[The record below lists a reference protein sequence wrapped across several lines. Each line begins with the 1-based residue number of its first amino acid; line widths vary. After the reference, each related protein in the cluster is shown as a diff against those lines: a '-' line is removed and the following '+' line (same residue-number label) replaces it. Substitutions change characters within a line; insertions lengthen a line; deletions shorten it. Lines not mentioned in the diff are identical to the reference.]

1 MTNLQDII
9 GKRWY
14 MGKGR
19 TPTHFEQID
28 ELTIGSASIS
38 LVSLRFR
45 EGKPD
50 LYLLTE
56 NDDFIGPLLYRALG
70 KTVGSKSFRS
80 KKGIFSFVTYSEFGR
95 DDLELLK
102 PISAEQ
108 SNSSFV
114 APGKIFFKIFRR
126 LQAGAHPEEE
136 VLRFLNEQ
144 DYQGS
149 PELLA
154 SCRYTGDDGKTF
166 VLGILEKHLP
176 GAQNAWDV
184 FTQEPTAEKAYEL
197 GCETARMH
205 MALREMD
212 GCKAPSEMPPIE
224 KLRRLLEQNATAR
237 GFPDA
242 AGNDES
248 GDAAK
253 FPDAAGNDGFASVQ
267 AILPHLQKIWTE
279 TTPNKSTIFK
289 PQRIHGD
296 FHLGQVLMT
305 PDARF
310 KMIDFEGEPTRSL
323 EFRRGLRSPAVDVA
337 GMIRSFAYAEAV
349 SKKNMGHV
357 QQAFI
362 QGYAKTANV
371 PEDSLQQELKPY
383 IMAKAIYEACYELEF
398 RPDWFWIPARAL
410 IQLANPRE

>member
-45 EGKPD
+45 EGEPD
-50 LYLLTE
+50 LYLLTG

-80 KKGIFSFVTYSEFGR
+80 KKGIFSFVTYSKFGR
-95 DDLELLK
+95 DDLESLK
-102 PISAEQ
+102 PVSAEQ

-144 DYQGS
+144 GYQGS

-154 SCRYTGDDGKTF
+154 SCRYTSDDGKTF
-166 VLGILEKHLP
+166 VLGILEKHIP

-184 FTQEPTAEKAYEL
+184 FTREPTAEKAYEL
-197 GCETARMH
+197 GSETARMH
-205 MALREMD
+205 NALREMD
-212 GCKAPSEMPPIE
+212 GCEAPSEMPPIE
-224 KLRRLLEQNATAR
+224 KLRRLLEQSATAS

-242 AGNDES
+242 AGNDELT
-248 GDAAK
+248 A
-253 FPDAAGNDGFASVQ
+253 VQ
-267 AILPHLQKIWTE
+267 AILPRLQKIWTD
-279 TTPNKSTIFK
+279 TAPNKSVLFK

-349 SKKNMGHV
+349 SKKNMDNV
-357 QQAFI
+357 RQAFI

-371 PEDSLQQELKPY
+371 SGNALQQELKPY
-383 IMAKAIYEACYELEF
+383 IIAKAIYEACYELEF

-410 IQLANPRE
+410 IQLANPGE

>member
-19 TPTHFEQID
+19 TPTHVEQID
-28 ELTIGSASIS
+28 ELTIGNASIS

-45 EGKPD
+45 EGEPD
-50 LYLLTE
+50 LYLLTK

-80 KKGIFSFVTYSEFGR
+80 KKGIFSFVTYSKFGR
-95 DDLELLK
+95 DDLESLK

-126 LQAGAHPEEE
+126 LQTGAHPEEE

-154 SCRYTGDDGKTF
+154 SCRYTSDSGKTF

-184 FTQEPTAEKAYEL
+184 FTREPTAEKAYEL
-197 GCETARMH
+197 GSETARMH
-205 MALREMD
+205 NALREMN
-212 GCKAPSEMPPIE
+212 GCEAPSEMPPIE
-224 KLRRLLEQNATAR
+224 RLSGLLEQNATAS

-242 AGNDES
+242 AGNDECKS
-248 GDAAK
+248 
-253 FPDAAGNDGFASVQ
+253 AAGNDELTAVQ
-267 AILPHLQKIWTE
+267 ALLPHLQKIWTE
-279 TTPNKSTIFK
+279 TAPNKSAIFK

-305 PDARF
+305 PEAQF

-349 SKKNMGHV
+349 SKKNMDNV
-357 QQAFI
+357 RQAFI

>member
-1 MTNLQDII
+1 MINLQDII

-19 TPTHFEQID
+19 TPTLVEQID

-45 EGKPD
+45 EGEPD

-80 KKGIFSFVTYSEFGR
+80 KKGIFSFVTYRKFGR
-95 DDLELLK
+95 DDLESLK

-144 DYQGS
+144 GYQGS

-176 GAQNAWDV
+176 DAQNAWDV
-184 FTQEPTAEKAYEL
+184 FTREPTAEKAYEL

-205 MALREMD
+205 MVLREMD
-212 GCKAPSEMPPIE
+212 GCEAPSEMPPIE
-224 KLRRLLEQNATAR
+224 KLRRLLEQSVTAS

-242 AGNDES
+242 AGNDECKS
-248 GDAAK
+248 AAR
-253 FPDAAGNDGFASVQ
+253 NDELTAVQ
-267 AILPHLQKIWTE
+267 VILPHLQKIWTE
-279 TTPNKSTIFK
+279 TAPNKSAIFK

-349 SKKNMGHV
+349 SKKNMDNVRH
-357 QQAFI
+357 AFI

-371 PEDSLQQELKPY
+371 PEDALQQELKPY
-383 IMAKAIYEACYELEF
+383 IIAKAIYEACYELEF

>member
-28 ELTIGSASIS
+28 ELTIGNASIS

-45 EGKPD
+45 EGEPD

-80 KKGIFSFVTYSEFGR
+80 KKGLFSFVTYSESGR
-95 DDLELLK
+95 DDLESLK

-126 LQAGAHPEEE
+126 LQAGTHPEEE

-144 DYQGS
+144 GYQGS

-176 GAQNAWDV
+176 DTQNAWDV
-184 FTQEPTAEKAYEL
+184 FTREPTVEKAFEL

-212 GCKAPSEMPPIE
+212 GCEAPSEMPPIE
-224 KLRRLLEQNATAR
+224 RLRGLLEQSAAR
-237 GFPDA
+237 FRVG
-242 AGNDES
+242 AGNDELT
-248 GDAAK
+248 A
-253 FPDAAGNDGFASVQ
+253 VQ
-267 AILPHLQKIWTE
+267 ALLPRLQKIWTE
-279 TTPNKSTIFK
+279 TAPNKSAIFK

-349 SKKNMGHV
+349 SKKNMDHV
-357 QQAFI
+357 RQAFI

-371 PEDSLQQELKPY
+371 PEDALQQELKPY

>member
-19 TPTHFEQID
+19 TPTLVEQID
-28 ELTIGSASIS
+28 ELTIDSASIS

-45 EGKPD
+45 EGEPD

-80 KKGIFSFVTYSEFGR
+80 KKGLFSFVTYSKFGR
-95 DDLELLK
+95 DDLESLK

-154 SCRYTGDDGKTF
+154 SCRYTSDSGKTF
-166 VLGILEKHLP
+166 VLGILEKHIP

-184 FTQEPTAEKAYEL
+184 FTREPTAEKAYEL
-197 GCETARMH
+197 GSETARMH
-205 MALREMD
+205 NALREMD
-212 GCKAPSEMPPIE
+212 GCEAPSEMPPIE
-224 KLRRLLEQNATAR
+224 RLSGLLEQNAAR
-237 GFPDA
+237 FRVGARNDECKSA
-242 AGNDES
+242 AGNDEL
-248 GDAAK
+248 AT
-253 FPDAAGNDGFASVQ
+253 VQ
-267 AILPHLQKIWTE
+267 VILPHLQKIWTE
-279 TTPNKSTIFK
+279 TAPNISAIFK

-349 SKKNMGHV
+349 SKINMDNV
-357 QQAFI
+357 RQAFI

-371 PEDSLQQELKPY
+371 PEDALQQELKPY

-410 IQLANPRE
+410 IQLANPGE

>member
-1 MTNLQDII
+1 MINLQDII

-19 TPTHFEQID
+19 TPTHVEQID
-28 ELTIGSASIS
+28 ELTIGNASIS

-45 EGKPD
+45 EGEPD
-50 LYLLTE
+50 LYLLIE

-80 KKGIFSFVTYSEFGR
+80 KKGIFSFVTYSKFGR
-95 DDLELLK
+95 DDLESLK

-144 DYQGS
+144 GYQGS

-154 SCRYTGDDGKTF
+154 SCHYTGDDGKTF

-176 GAQNAWDV
+176 DAQNAWDV
-184 FTQEPTAEKAYEL
+184 FTREPTVEKAYEL
-197 GCETARMH
+197 GCGTARMH
-205 MALREMD
+205 MILREMD
-212 GCKAPSEMPPIE
+212 GCDAPSEMPPIE
-224 KLRRLLEQNATAR
+224 RLRGLLEQNAAR
-237 GFPDA
+237 FRVGARNDECKSA
-242 AGNDES
+242 AGNDELT
-248 GDAAK
+248 A
-253 FPDAAGNDGFASVQ
+253 VQ
-267 AILPHLQKIWTE
+267 AILPRLKKIWTE
-279 TTPNKSTIFK
+279 TAPNKSAIFK

-310 KMIDFEGEPTRSL
+310 RMIDFEGEPTRSL

-349 SKKNMGHV
+349 SKKNMDNV
-357 QQAFI
+357 RQAFI

-371 PEDSLQQELKPY
+371 PEDALQQELKPY
-383 IMAKAIYEACYELEF
+383 IIAKAIYEACYELEF

-410 IQLANPRE
+410 IQLANPGE

>member
-1 MTNLQDII
+1 MINLQDII

-28 ELTIGSASIS
+28 ELTIGNASIS

-45 EGKPD
+45 EGEPD
-50 LYLLTE
+50 LYLLTG

-80 KKGIFSFVTYSEFGR
+80 KKGIFSFVTYSKFGR
-95 DDLELLK
+95 DDLESLK

-144 DYQGS
+144 GYQGS

-154 SCRYTGDDGKTF
+154 SCRYTGDSGKTF

-184 FTQEPTAEKAYEL
+184 FTREPTVEKAYEL

-205 MALREMD
+205 NALREMD
-212 GCKAPSEMPPIE
+212 GCEAPSEMPPIE
-224 KLRRLLEQNATAR
+224 KLRRLLEQSATAS

-242 AGNDES
+242 AGNDECKS
-248 GDAAK
+248 
-253 FPDAAGNDGFASVQ
+253 AAGNDELTAVQ
-267 AILPHLQKIWTE
+267 AILPRLKKIWTE
-279 TTPNKSTIFK
+279 TAPNISAIFK

-349 SKKNMGHV
+349 SKINMDNV
-357 QQAFI
+357 RQAFI
-362 QGYAKTANV
+362 QGYAKTASV
-371 PEDSLQQELKPY
+371 SEDALQQELKPY

>member
-19 TPTHFEQID
+19 TPTHAEQID
-28 ELTIGSASIS
+28 ELPIGNASIS
-38 LVSLRFR
+38 LVSLQFR
-45 EGKPD
+45 EGESD

-80 KKGIFSFVTYSEFGR
+80 KKGIFSFVTYSKFGR
-95 DDLELLK
+95 DDLESLK

-114 APGKIFFKIFRR
+114 APGKLFFKILRR

-144 DYQGS
+144 GYQGS

-154 SCRYTGDDGKTF
+154 SCHYTGDDGKTF

-176 GAQNAWDV
+176 DAQNAWDV
-184 FTQEPTAEKAYEL
+184 FTREPTAEKAFEL

-212 GCKAPSEMPPIE
+212 GCEAPSEKPPVE
-224 KLRRLLEQNATAR
+224 KLRKLLEQNATAR

-242 AGNDES
+242 AGNDEF
-248 GDAAK
+248 AAI
-253 FPDAAGNDGFASVQ
+253 Q
-267 AILPHLQKIWTE
+267 AILPRLQKICAE
-279 TTPNKSTIFK
+279 TTPNKSAIFR

-296 FHLGQVLMT
+296 FHLGQVLVT
-305 PDARF
+305 PDGHF
-310 KMIDFEGEPTRSL
+310 KIIDFEGEPTRSL

-349 SKKNMGHV
+349 SKKNMDNV
-357 QQAFI
+357 RQAFI

-371 PEDSLQQELKPY
+371 PEDTLQQELKPY
-383 IMAKAIYEACYELEF
+383 IIAKAIYEACYELEF

-410 IQLANPRE
+410 IQLSNPRE

>member
-45 EGKPD
+45 EGEPD
-50 LYLLTE
+50 LYLLTG

-80 KKGIFSFVTYSEFGR
+80 KKGIFSFVTYSKFGR
-95 DDLELLK
+95 DDLESLK
-102 PISAEQ
+102 PVSAEQ

-114 APGKIFFKIFRR
+114 APGEIFFKIFRR

-144 DYQGS
+144 GYQGS

-166 VLGILEKHLP
+166 VLGILEKHIP

-184 FTQEPTAEKAYEL
+184 FTREPTAEKAYEL
-197 GCETARMH
+197 GSETARMH
-205 MALREMD
+205 NALREMD
-212 GCKAPSEMPPIE
+212 GCEAPSEMPPIE
-224 KLRRLLEQNATAR
+224 KLRRLLEQSATAS
-237 GFPDA
+237 GFPSA
-242 AGNDES
+242 AGNDELT
-248 GDAAK
+248 A
-253 FPDAAGNDGFASVQ
+253 VQ
-267 AILPHLQKIWTE
+267 AILPRLQKIWTD
-279 TTPNKSTIFK
+279 TAPNKSAIFK

-349 SKKNMGHV
+349 SKKNMDNV
-357 QQAFI
+357 RQAFI

-371 PEDSLQQELKPY
+371 SGNALQQELKPY
-383 IMAKAIYEACYELEF
+383 IIAKAIYEACYELEF
-398 RPDWFWIPARAL
+398 RPNWFWIPARAL
-410 IQLANPRE
+410 IQLANPGE

>member
-1 MTNLQDII
+1 MINLQDII

-19 TPTHFEQID
+19 TPTHVEQID
-28 ELTIGSASIS
+28 ELTIGNATIS

-45 EGKPD
+45 EGESD
-50 LYLLTE
+50 LYLLTG

-80 KKGIFSFVTYSEFGR
+80 KKGLFSFVTYSKFGR
-95 DDLELLK
+95 DDLESLK

-126 LQAGAHPEEE
+126 LQAGTHPEEE
-136 VLRFLNEQ
+136 VLRYLNEQ
-144 DYQGS
+144 GYQGS

-176 GAQNAWDV
+176 DTQNAWDV
-184 FTQEPTAEKAYEL
+184 FTREPTVEKAYEL
-197 GCETARMH
+197 GRETARMH

-212 GCKAPSEMPPIE
+212 GCEAPSEMPPIE
-224 KLRRLLEQNATAR
+224 RLRGLLEQSAAR
-237 GFPDA
+237 FRVG
-242 AGNDES
+242 AGNDELT
-248 GDAAK
+248 A
-253 FPDAAGNDGFASVQ
+253 VQ
-267 AILPHLQKIWTE
+267 SILPRLQKIWTE
-279 TTPNKSTIFK
+279 TAPNKSAIFK

-349 SKKNMGHV
+349 SKINMDNV
-357 QQAFI
+357 RQAFI

-371 PEDSLQQELKPY
+371 PEDALQQELKPY
-383 IMAKAIYEACYELEF
+383 IIAKAIYEACYELEF

-410 IQLANPRE
+410 IQLANPGE

>member
-45 EGKPD
+45 EGEPD

-80 KKGIFSFVTYSEFGR
+80 KKGIFSFVTYSKFGR
-95 DDLELLK
+95 DDLESLK

-144 DYQGS
+144 GYQGS

-154 SCRYTGDDGKTF
+154 SCRYTSDSGKTF
-166 VLGILEKHLP
+166 VLGILEKHIP

-184 FTQEPTAEKAYEL
+184 FTREPTVEKAHEL
-197 GCETARMH
+197 GRETARMH

-212 GCKAPSEMPPIE
+212 GCEAPSEMPPIE
-224 KLRRLLEQNATAR
+224 RLSGLLEQNAAR
-237 GFPDA
+237 FRVGA
-242 AGNDES
+242 RNDEFT
-248 GDAAK
+248 A
-253 FPDAAGNDGFASVQ
+253 VQ
-267 AILPHLQKIWTE
+267 SILPRLQKIWTD
-279 TTPNKSTIFK
+279 TAPNKSAIFK

-310 KMIDFEGEPTRSL
+310 KIIDFEGEPTRSL

-349 SKKNMGHV
+349 SKINMDNV
-357 QQAFI
+357 RQAFI

-371 PEDSLQQELKPY
+371 PEDALQQELKPY
-383 IMAKAIYEACYELEF
+383 IIAKAIYEACYELEF
-398 RPDWFWIPARAL
+398 RPGWFWIPARAL
-410 IQLANPRE
+410 IQLANPGE

>member
-19 TPTHFEQID
+19 TPTHAEQID
-28 ELTIGSASIS
+28 ELPIGNASIS
-38 LVSLRFR
+38 LVSLQFR
-45 EGKPD
+45 EGESD

-80 KKGIFSFVTYSEFGR
+80 KKGIFSFVTYSKFGR
-95 DDLELLK
+95 DDLESLK

-114 APGKIFFKIFRR
+114 APGKLFFKILRR

-144 DYQGS
+144 GYQGS

-154 SCRYTGDDGKTF
+154 SCHYTGDDGKTF

-176 GAQNAWDV
+176 DAQTAWDV
-184 FTQEPTAEKAYEL
+184 FTREPTAEKAFEL

-212 GCKAPSEMPPIE
+212 GCEAPSEKPPVE
-224 KLRRLLEQNATAR
+224 KLRKLLEQNATAR

-242 AGNDES
+242 AGNDEF
-248 GDAAK
+248 AAI
-253 FPDAAGNDGFASVQ
+253 Q
-267 AILPHLQKIWTE
+267 AILPRLQKICAE
-279 TTPNKSTIFK
+279 TTPNKSAIFR

-296 FHLGQVLMT
+296 FHLGQVLVT
-305 PDARF
+305 PDGHF
-310 KMIDFEGEPTRSL
+310 KIIDFEGEPTRSL

-349 SKKNMGHV
+349 SKKNMDNV
-357 QQAFI
+357 RQAFI

-371 PEDSLQQELKPY
+371 PEDTLQQELKPY
-383 IMAKAIYEACYELEF
+383 IIAKAIYEACYELEF

-410 IQLANPRE
+410 IQLSNPRE

>member
-19 TPTHFEQID
+19 TPTHLEQID
-28 ELTIGSASIS
+28 EFTIGSASIS

-45 EGKPD
+45 EGEPD
-50 LYLLTE
+50 LYLLTG

-80 KKGIFSFVTYSEFGR
+80 KKGIFSFVTYSKFGR
-95 DDLELLK
+95 DDLESLK

-136 VLRFLNEQ
+136 VLRFLKEQ
-144 DYQGS
+144 GYQGS

-154 SCRYTGDDGKTF
+154 SCRYTSDSGKTF
-166 VLGILEKHLP
+166 VLGILEKHIP

-184 FTQEPTAEKAYEL
+184 FTREPTAEKAYEL
-197 GCETARMH
+197 GSETARMH
-205 MALREMD
+205 KALREMD
-212 GCKAPSEMPPIE
+212 GCEAPSEMPPIE
-224 KLRRLLEQNATAR
+224 KLRRLLEQNAAR
-237 GFPDA
+237 FRVGARNDECKSV
-242 AGNDES
+242 AGNDELT
-248 GDAAK
+248 A
-253 FPDAAGNDGFASVQ
+253 VQ
-267 AILPHLQKIWTE
+267 ALLPRLQKIWTE
-279 TTPNKSTIFK
+279 TAPNKSAIFK

-305 PDARF
+305 PDAQF

-349 SKKNMGHV
+349 SKINMDNV
-357 QQAFI
+357 RQAFI

-398 RPDWFWIPARAL
+398 RPGWFWIPARAL

>member
-19 TPTHFEQID
+19 TPTHVEQID
-28 ELTIGSASIS
+28 ELTIGSTSIS

-45 EGKPD
+45 EGEPD

-80 KKGIFSFVTYSEFGR
+80 KKGLFSFVTYSESGR
-95 DDLELLK
+95 DDLESLK

-144 DYQGS
+144 GYQGS

-154 SCRYTGDDGKTF
+154 SCRYTSDDGKIF

-176 GAQNAWDV
+176 GVQNAWDV
-184 FTQEPTAEKAYEL
+184 FTREPTAEKAYEL
-197 GCETARMH
+197 GSETARMH

-212 GCKAPSEMPPIE
+212 GCEAPSEMPPIE
-224 KLRRLLEQNATAR
+224 RLSGLLEQNAAR
-237 GFPDA
+237 FRVGARNDECKSA
-242 AGNDES
+242 AGNDEL
-248 GDAAK
+248 AT
-253 FPDAAGNDGFASVQ
+253 VQ
-267 AILPHLQKIWTE
+267 VILPHLQKIWTE
-279 TTPNKSTIFK
+279 TAPNKSTIFK

-305 PDARF
+305 PDAQF

-349 SKKNMGHV
+349 SKKNMANV
-357 QQAFI
+357 RQAFI

-371 PEDSLQQELKPY
+371 PEDALQQELKPY
-383 IMAKAIYEACYELEF
+383 IIAKAIYEACYELEF

-410 IQLANPRE
+410 IQLANPGE

>member
-45 EGKPD
+45 EGEPD
-50 LYLLTE
+50 LYLLTG

-70 KTVGSKSFRS
+70 RTAGSKSFRS
-80 KKGIFSFVTYSEFGR
+80 KKGIFSFVTYSKFGR
-95 DDLELLK
+95 DDLESLK

-144 DYQGS
+144 GYQGS

-154 SCRYTGDDGKTF
+154 SCRYTSDSGKTF
-166 VLGILEKHLP
+166 VLGILEKHIP

-184 FTQEPTAEKAYEL
+184 FTQEPTVEKAYEL

-212 GCKAPSEMPPIE
+212 GCEAPSEMPPIE
-224 KLRRLLEQNATAR
+224 KLRRLLKQSDTAS

-242 AGNDES
+242 AGNDEL
-248 GDAAK
+248 AT
-253 FPDAAGNDGFASVQ
+253 VQ
-267 AILPHLQKIWTE
+267 AILPRLKKIWTE
-279 TTPNKSTIFK
+279 TAPNKSAIFK

-349 SKKNMGHV
+349 SKKNMDNVRH
-357 QQAFI
+357 AFI
-362 QGYAKTANV
+362 RGYAKTANV
-371 PEDSLQQELKPY
+371 PEDALQQELKPY
-383 IMAKAIYEACYELEF
+383 IIAKAIYEACYELEF

>member
-28 ELTIGSASIS
+28 ELTIGNASIS

-45 EGKPD
+45 EGEPD

-80 KKGIFSFVTYSEFGR
+80 KKGLFSFVTYSESGR
-95 DDLELLK
+95 DDLESLK

-126 LQAGAHPEEE
+126 LQAGTHPEEE
-136 VLRFLNEQ
+136 VLRYLNEQ
-144 DYQGS
+144 GYQES

-154 SCRYTGDDGKTF
+154 SCRYTSDSGKTF

-176 GAQNAWDV
+176 DAQNAWDV
-184 FTQEPTAEKAYEL
+184 FTREPTVEKAYEL

-205 MALREMD
+205 NALREMD
-212 GCKAPSEMPPIE
+212 GCEAPSEMPPIE
-224 KLRRLLEQNATAR
+224 KLKRLLEQNAAR
-237 GFPDA
+237 FRVGARNDECKSA
-242 AGNDES
+242 AGNDEL
-248 GDAAK
+248 AT
-253 FPDAAGNDGFASVQ
+253 VQ
-267 AILPHLQKIWTE
+267 AILPHLQKIWAE
-279 TTPNKSTIFK
+279 TAPNKSAIFQ

-349 SKKNMGHV
+349 SKKNMDNV
-357 QQAFI
+357 RQAFI

-371 PEDSLQQELKPY
+371 PEDALQQELKPY

>member
-1 MTNLQDII
+1 MINLQDII

-19 TPTHFEQID
+19 TPTHVEQID
-28 ELTIGSASIS
+28 ELTIGNASIS

-45 EGKPD
+45 EGEPD

-80 KKGIFSFVTYSEFGR
+80 KKGIFSFVTYSKFGR
-95 DDLELLK
+95 EDLESLK

-114 APGKIFFKIFRR
+114 APGKLFFKIFRR

-144 DYQGS
+144 GYQGS

-154 SCRYTGDDGKTF
+154 SCRYTSDSGKTF
-166 VLGILEKHLP
+166 VLGILEKHIP

-184 FTQEPTAEKAYEL
+184 FTREPTAEKAYEL

-205 MALREMD
+205 MVLREMD
-212 GCKAPSEMPPIE
+212 GCEAPSEMPPIE
-224 KLRRLLEQNATAR
+224 RLSGLLEQNAAR
-237 GFPDA
+237 FQVGARNDECKSA
-242 AGNDES
+242 AGNDELT
-248 GDAAK
+248 A
-253 FPDAAGNDGFASVQ
+253 VQ
-267 AILPHLQKIWTE
+267 VILPRLQKIWTE
-279 TTPNKSTIFK
+279 TAPNKSAIFK

-337 GMIRSFAYAEAV
+337 GMIRSFAYTEAV
-349 SKKNMGHV
+349 SKINMDNVRH
-357 QQAFI
+357 AFI
-362 QGYAKTANV
+362 RGYAKTANV
-371 PEDSLQQELKPY
+371 PEDALQQELKPY
-383 IMAKAIYEACYELEF
+383 IIAKAIYEACYELEF

>member
-1 MTNLQDII
+1 MINLQDII

-19 TPTHFEQID
+19 TPTQVEQID
-28 ELTIGSASIS
+28 ELTIGNASIS

-45 EGKPD
+45 EGEPD

-56 NDDFIGPLLYRALG
+56 KDDFIGPLLYRALG

-80 KKGIFSFVTYSEFGR
+80 KKGTFSFVTYSKFGR
-95 DDLELLK
+95 DDLESLK

-114 APGKIFFKIFRR
+114 APGKLFFKIFRR
-126 LQAGAHPEEE
+126 LKAGTHPEEE

-144 DYQGS
+144 GYQGS

-154 SCRYTGDDGKTF
+154 SCRYTGDSGKTF

-184 FTQEPTAEKAYEL
+184 FTREPTVEKAYEL
-197 GCETARMH
+197 GFETARMH
-205 MALREMD
+205 NALREMD
-212 GCKAPSEMPPIE
+212 GCEAPSEMPPIE
-224 KLRRLLEQNATAR
+224 RLSGLLEQNAAR
-237 GFPDA
+237 FRVGARNDDCKSA
-242 AGNDES
+242 AGNDELI
-248 GDAAK
+248 A
-253 FPDAAGNDGFASVQ
+253 VQ
-267 AILPHLQKIWTE
+267 AILPRLQKIWTD
-279 TTPNKSTIFK
+279 TAPNKSAIFK

-349 SKKNMGHV
+349 SKINMDPV
-357 QQAFI
+357 RQAFI

>member
-19 TPTHFEQID
+19 TPTHVEQID

-45 EGKPD
+45 EGEPD

-56 NDDFIGPLLYRALG
+56 NDNFIGPLLYRALG

-80 KKGIFSFVTYSEFGR
+80 KKGIFSFVTYSKFGR
-95 DDLELLK
+95 DDLESLK

-126 LQAGAHPEEE
+126 LQAGTHPEEE

-144 DYQGS
+144 GYQGS

-166 VLGILEKHLP
+166 VLGILEKHLLD
-176 GAQNAWDV
+176 AQNAWDV
-184 FTQEPTAEKAYEL
+184 FTREPTAEKAYEL

-205 MALREMD
+205 NALHEMD
-212 GCKAPSEMPPIE
+212 GCEAPSEMPPIE
-224 KLRRLLEQNATAR
+224 RLRELLKQGAAR
-237 GFPDA
+237 FRVGARNDESGDAKGFPDA
-242 AGNDES
+242 AGNDEFIAIQS
-248 GDAAK
+248 
-253 FPDAAGNDGFASVQ
+253 
-267 AILPHLQKIWTE
+267 ILPRLQKIWTE
-279 TTPNKSTIFK
+279 TAPNISAIFK

-323 EFRRGLRSPAVDVA
+323 EFRRGFRSPAVDVA

-349 SKKNMGHV
+349 SKINMDNV
-357 QQAFI
+357 RQAFI
-362 QGYAKTANV
+362 HGYAKTANV

-383 IMAKAIYEACYELEF
+383 IIAKAIYEACYELEF

>member
-45 EGKPD
+45 EGEPD
-50 LYLLTE
+50 LYLLTG

-80 KKGIFSFVTYSEFGR
+80 KKGIFSFVTYSKFER
-95 DDLELLK
+95 DDLESLK

-144 DYQGS
+144 GYQGS

-166 VLGILEKHLP
+166 VLGILEKHIP

-184 FTQEPTAEKAYEL
+184 FTREPTAEKAYEL
-197 GCETARMH
+197 GSETARMH
-205 MALREMD
+205 NALREMD
-212 GCKAPSEMPPIE
+212 GCEAPSEMPPIE
-224 KLRRLLEQNATAR
+224 KLRRLLEQSATAS

-242 AGNDES
+242 AGNDELT
-248 GDAAK
+248 A
-253 FPDAAGNDGFASVQ
+253 VQ
-267 AILPHLQKIWTE
+267 AILPRLQKIWTD
-279 TTPNKSTIFK
+279 TAPNKSAIFK

-349 SKKNMGHV
+349 SKKNMDNV
-357 QQAFI
+357 RQAFI

-371 PEDSLQQELKPY
+371 SGNALQQELKPY
-383 IMAKAIYEACYELEF
+383 IIAKAIYEACYELEF

-410 IQLANPRE
+410 IQLANPGE

>member
-1 MTNLQDII
+1 MINLQDII

-19 TPTHFEQID
+19 TPTLVEQID

-45 EGKPD
+45 EGEPD

-80 KKGIFSFVTYSEFGR
+80 KKGIFSFVTYSKFGR
-95 DDLELLK
+95 EDLESLK
-102 PISAEQ
+102 PVSAEQ

-114 APGKIFFKIFRR
+114 APGKLFFKIFRR
-126 LQAGAHPEEE
+126 LQAGTHPEEE

-144 DYQGS
+144 GYQGS

-184 FTQEPTAEKAYEL
+184 FTREPTVEKAHEL
-197 GCETARMH
+197 GSETARMH

-212 GCKAPSEMPPIE
+212 GCEAPSEMPPIE
-224 KLRRLLEQNATAR
+224 KLRRLLEQSAAR
-237 GFPDA
+237 FRVGARNDECKSA
-242 AGNDES
+242 AGNDELT
-248 GDAAK
+248 A
-253 FPDAAGNDGFASVQ
+253 VQ
-267 AILPHLQKIWTE
+267 SILPRLQKIWTE
-279 TTPNKSTIFK
+279 TAPNKSAIFK

-305 PDARF
+305 PDAQF

-349 SKKNMGHV
+349 SKINMDNV
-357 QQAFI
+357 RQAFI

-410 IQLANPRE
+410 IQLANPGE

>member
-1 MTNLQDII
+1 MINLQDII

-19 TPTHFEQID
+19 TPTLVEQID

-45 EGKPD
+45 EGEPD

-80 KKGIFSFVTYSEFGR
+80 KKGIFSFVTYSKFGR
-95 DDLELLK
+95 DDLESLK

-154 SCRYTGDDGKTF
+154 SCRYTSDSGKTF
-166 VLGILEKHLP
+166 VLGILEKHIP

-184 FTQEPTAEKAYEL
+184 FTREPTVEKAFEL
-197 GCETARMH
+197 GSETARVH
-205 MALREMD
+205 MVLREMD
-212 GCKAPSEMPPIE
+212 GCEAPSEMPPIE
-224 KLRRLLEQNATAR
+224 KLRRLLEQSATAS

-242 AGNDES
+242 AGNDECKS
-248 GDAAK
+248 
-253 FPDAAGNDGFASVQ
+253 AAGNDELTAVQ
-267 AILPHLQKIWTE
+267 AILPRLQKIWTE
-279 TTPNKSTIFK
+279 TAPNKSAIFK

-323 EFRRGLRSPAVDVA
+323 EFRRGFRSPAVDVA

-349 SKKNMGHV
+349 SKINMDNV
-357 QQAFI
+357 RQAFI

-383 IMAKAIYEACYELEF
+383 IIAKAIYEACYELEF

>member
-1 MTNLQDII
+1 MINLQDII

-19 TPTHFEQID
+19 TPTQVEQID
-28 ELTIGSASIS
+28 ELIIGSTSIS

-45 EGKPD
+45 EGEPD

-80 KKGIFSFVTYSEFGR
+80 KKGTFSFVTYSKFGQ
-95 DDLELLK
+95 DDLESLK

-126 LQAGAHPEEE
+126 LQTGAHPEEE
-136 VLRFLNEQ
+136 ILRFLNEQ
-144 DYQGS
+144 GYQGS

-166 VLGILEKHLP
+166 VLGILEKHIP

-184 FTQEPTAEKAYEL
+184 FTREPTAERAYEL

-205 MALREMD
+205 NALREMD
-212 GCKAPSEMPPIE
+212 GCEAPSEMPPIE
-224 KLRRLLEQNATAR
+224 RLRGLLEQNAAR
-237 GFPDA
+237 FRVGARNDDCKSA
-242 AGNDES
+242 AGNDELT
-248 GDAAK
+248 A
-253 FPDAAGNDGFASVQ
+253 VQ
-267 AILPHLQKIWTE
+267 VILPHLQKIWNE
-279 TTPNKSTIFK
+279 TAPNKSAIFK

-305 PDARF
+305 PDAQF

-349 SKKNMGHV
+349 SKENMDNV
-357 QQAFI
+357 RQAFI

-371 PEDSLQQELKPY
+371 PEDALLQELKPY
-383 IMAKAIYEACYELEF
+383 IIAKAIYEACYELEF

>member
-1 MTNLQDII
+1 MINLQDII

-19 TPTHFEQID
+19 TPTLVEQID

-45 EGKPD
+45 GGEPD
-50 LYLLTE
+50 LYLLTG

-70 KTVGSKSFRS
+70 KTVDSKSFRS
-80 KKGIFSFVTYSEFGR
+80 KKGTFSFVTYSKFGR
-95 DDLELLK
+95 DDLESLK

-126 LQAGAHPEEE
+126 LQAGTHPEEE

-144 DYQGS
+144 GYQGS
-149 PELLA
+149 PKLLA
-154 SCRYTGDDGKTF
+154 SCRYTSDSGKTF
-166 VLGILEKHLP
+166 VLGILEKHIP
-176 GAQNAWDV
+176 GVQNAWDV
-184 FTQEPTAEKAYEL
+184 FTREPTAEKAYEL

-205 MALREMD
+205 NALREMD
-212 GCKAPSEMPPIE
+212 GCEAPSEMPPIE
-224 KLRRLLEQNATAR
+224 KLRRLLEQNAAR
-237 GFPDA
+237 FRVGARNDESGDAKGFPDA
-242 AGNDES
+242 AGNDELT
-248 GDAAK
+248 A
-253 FPDAAGNDGFASVQ
+253 VQ
-267 AILPHLQKIWTE
+267 VILPRLQKIWTE
-279 TTPNKSTIFK
+279 TAPNKSAIFK

-349 SKKNMGHV
+349 SKINMDNV
-357 QQAFI
+357 RQAFI

-371 PEDSLQQELKPY
+371 PEDALQQELKPY

>member
-45 EGKPD
+45 EGEPD
-50 LYLLTE
+50 LYLLTG

-80 KKGIFSFVTYSEFGR
+80 KKGIFSFVTYSKFGR
-95 DDLELLK
+95 DDLESLK
-102 PISAEQ
+102 PVSAEQ

-114 APGKIFFKIFRR
+114 APGKFFFKIFRR

-144 DYQGS
+144 GYQGS

-166 VLGILEKHLP
+166 VLGILEKHIP

-184 FTQEPTAEKAYEL
+184 FTREPTAEKAYEL
-197 GCETARMH
+197 GSETARMH
-205 MALREMD
+205 NALREMD
-212 GCKAPSEMPPIE
+212 GCEAPSEMPPIE
-224 KLRRLLEQNATAR
+224 KLRRLLEQSATAS

-242 AGNDES
+242 AGTDELT
-248 GDAAK
+248 A
-253 FPDAAGNDGFASVQ
+253 VQ
-267 AILPHLQKIWTE
+267 AILPRLQKIWTD
-279 TTPNKSTIFK
+279 TAPNKSAIFK

-310 KMIDFEGEPTRSL
+310 RMIDFEGEPTRSL

-349 SKKNMGHV
+349 SKKNMDNV
-357 QQAFI
+357 RQAFI

-371 PEDSLQQELKPY
+371 SGNALQQELKPY
-383 IMAKAIYEACYELEF
+383 IIAKAIYEACYELEF

-410 IQLANPRE
+410 IQLANPGE

>member
-1 MTNLQDII
+1 MINLQDII

-19 TPTHFEQID
+19 TPTHAEQID
-28 ELTIGSASIS
+28 ELPIGNASIS
-38 LVSLRFR
+38 LVSLQFR
-45 EGKPD
+45 EGESD

-80 KKGIFSFVTYSEFGR
+80 KKGIFSFVTYSKFGR
-95 DDLELLK
+95 DDLESLK
-102 PISAEQ
+102 PVSAEQ

-144 DYQGS
+144 GYQGS

-154 SCRYTGDDGKTF
+154 SCRYTSDSGKTF

-176 GAQNAWDV
+176 DAQNAWDV
-184 FTQEPTAEKAYEL
+184 FTREPTVEKAHEL
-197 GCETARMH
+197 GRETARMH

-212 GCKAPSEMPPIE
+212 GCEAPSEMPPIE
-224 KLRRLLEQNATAR
+224 RLRELLKQGAAR
-237 GFPDA
+237 FRVGARNDECKSA
-242 AGNDES
+242 AGNDELT
-248 GDAAK
+248 A
-253 FPDAAGNDGFASVQ
+253 VQ
-267 AILPHLQKIWTE
+267 AILPRLQKICAE
-279 TTPNKSTIFK
+279 TPPNKSVIFR

-296 FHLGQVLMT
+296 FHLGQVLVT
-305 PDARF
+305 PDGHF
-310 KMIDFEGEPTRSL
+310 KIIDFEGEPTRSL

-349 SKKNMGHV
+349 SKKNMDNV
-357 QQAFI
+357 RQAFI

-371 PEDSLQQELKPY
+371 SETALQQELKPY

>member
-1 MTNLQDII
+1 MINLQDII

-19 TPTHFEQID
+19 TPTHIEQID
-28 ELTIGSASIS
+28 KITIGSASIS

-45 EGKPD
+45 EGEPD

-80 KKGIFSFVTYSEFGR
+80 KKGLFSFVTYSESGR
-95 DDLELLK
+95 DDLESLK

-144 DYQGS
+144 GYQGS

-154 SCRYTGDDGKTF
+154 SCRYTSDSGKTF

-176 GAQNAWDV
+176 GVQNAWDV
-184 FTQEPTAEKAYEL
+184 FTREPTAEKAYEL
-197 GCETARMH
+197 GSETARMH

-212 GCKAPSEMPPIE
+212 GCEAPSEKPPVE
-224 KLRRLLEQNATAR
+224 KLRRLLEQSATAS

-242 AGNDES
+242 AGNDELT
-248 GDAAK
+248 A
-253 FPDAAGNDGFASVQ
+253 VQ
-267 AILPHLQKIWTE
+267 AILPRLQKICAE
-279 TTPNKSTIFK
+279 TTPNKSVIFR

-296 FHLGQVLMT
+296 FHLGQVLVT
-305 PDARF
+305 PDGHF
-310 KMIDFEGEPTRSL
+310 KIIDFEGEPTRSL

-349 SKKNMGHV
+349 SKKNMDKV
-357 QQAFI
+357 RQAFI
-362 QGYAKTANV
+362 HGYAKTANV
-371 PEDSLQQELKPY
+371 PEDTLQQELKPY
-383 IMAKAIYEACYELEF
+383 MIAKAIYEACYELEF
-398 RPDWFWIPARAL
+398 RPDWFWIPARTL
-410 IQLANPRE
+410 IQLANPGE